1 MTFLESTKEIFIQ
14 NLNKPM
20 TCSEVWDAGVCN
32 TVSTKGK
39 TPKLSLNSIM
49 RSHSINFES
58 MVLKKDSGKRK
69 NSEIKNSIFEIIET
83 KPFYK
88 YRLVETDEVKNRLD
102 KHLPSKLTTL
112 LTDNGFITIDML
124 REIFK
129 TNNINI
135 NI

>member
-1 MTFLESTKEIFIQ
+1 
-14 NLNKPM
+14 
-20 TCSEVWDAGVCN
+20 
-32 TVSTKGK
+32 
-39 TPKLSLNSIM
+39 
-49 RSHSINFES
+49 
-58 MVLKKDSGKRK
+58 MVLKKDGGKRRDT
-69 NSEIKNSIFEIIET
+69 EIKNSIFEIIET

-88 YRLVETDEVKNRLD
+88 YRLVETDEVKKRLD
-102 KHLPSKLTTL
+102 KHLPSKLKTL